1 MNHAKLIE
9 EEGVVEGEDGGEVSV
24 ESKGRRCRDHCTRSY
39 GDAVPWMGVAP
50 VLPPQPGCQL
60 PDVRKTNHHVR
71 IL

>member
-39 GDAVPWMGVAP
+39 GDAVPVDGVWSCQCQ
-50 VLPPQPGCQL
+50 LPPPGCQ
-60 PDVRKTNHHVR
+60 T
-71 IL
+71 